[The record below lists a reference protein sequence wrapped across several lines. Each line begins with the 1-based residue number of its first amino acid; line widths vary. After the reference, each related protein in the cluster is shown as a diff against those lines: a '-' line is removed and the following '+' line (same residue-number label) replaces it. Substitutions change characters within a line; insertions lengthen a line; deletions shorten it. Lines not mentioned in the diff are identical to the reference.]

1 MKSSRRKERALRAG
15 KALLELLW
23 PRNALR
29 IMEEKDER
37 RATRASLPHSP
48 FLECHAILAVFCVEL
63 QKIPRARS
71 SRNTG
76 VVQSFVSLM
85 LLVSVFAATVPLIS

>member
-1 MKSSRRKERALRAG
+1 MRYLPWAELLKSSRRKERALRAG

-48 FLECHAILAVFCVEL
+48 FLECHAILAVFV
-63 QKIPRARS
+63 S
-71 SRNTG
+71 
-76 VVQSFVSLM
+76 QSKKSLGHTAPAT
-85 LLVSVFAATVPLIS
+85 LV